1 MARLVKFNIG
11 TESFDAAINKLD
23 RDKVYGWIES
33 VATDFAGNICLT
45 ASLLNDGRTMVGSG
59 GIAQKTV
66 DRNNVEVDKS
76 TLVAKLPD
84 VSMAVLQPS
93 IYEQPVTLIAA
104 SIEDLLD
111 LDVTAVYELTFDDP
125 EIKSKMQ
132 SKFLDNAVYS
142 FPFNYRS
149 DYEAADAFM
158 LFNGSVFFVLTGNK
172 NQFKFLTNEI
182 SEPIVVEETEV
193 SEEEL
198 DFGML

>member
-1 MARLVKFNIG
+1 M
-11 TESFDAAINKLD
+11 
-23 RDKVYGWIES
+23 
-33 VATDFAGNICLT
+33 T

-66 DRNNVEVDKS
+66 DSSNVEVDKS

-84 VSMAVLQPS
+84 MSLAVLQPS
-93 IYEQPVTLIAA
+93 IYEQPVNLIAA

-132 SKFLDNAVYS
+132 TKFLDNAVYS

-158 LFNGSVFFVLTGNK
+158 LFNGSVFFILTGNK

>member
-23 RDKVYGWIES
+23 RDKVYGWIET
-33 VATDFAGNICLT
+33 VATDSAGNTCLT

-59 GIAQKTV
+59 GIAQKTL
-66 DRNNVEVDKS
+66 DSNKVEVDKS

-84 VSMAVLQPS
+84 MSLAVLQPS
-93 IYEQPVTLIAA
+93 IYEQPVNLIAA

-111 LDVTAVYELTFDDP
+111 LDVTAVYELTFDDL

-132 SKFLDNAVYS
+132 SFLDNAVYS

-158 LFNGSVFFVLTGNK
+158 LFNGAVFFILTGNK
-172 NQFKFLTNEI
+172 NQFNFLTNEI
-182 SEPIVVEETEV
+182 SEPIVIEETEV

>member
-1 MARLVKFNIG
+1 
-11 TESFDAAINKLD
+11 
-23 RDKVYGWIES
+23 
-33 VATDFAGNICLT
+33 
-45 ASLLNDGRTMVGSG
+45 
-59 GIAQKTV
+59 
-66 DRNNVEVDKS
+66 VEVDKS

-84 VSMAVLQPS
+84 MSLAVLQPS
-93 IYEQPVTLIAA
+93 IYEQPVSLIVA

-111 LDVTAVYELTFDDP
+111 LDVTAVYELTFDDL

-158 LFNGSVFFVLTGNK
+158 LFNGAVFFILTGNK

>member
-1 MARLVKFNIG
+1 
-11 TESFDAAINKLD
+11 
-23 RDKVYGWIES
+23 
-33 VATDFAGNICLT
+33 
-45 ASLLNDGRTMVGSG
+45 
-59 GIAQKTV
+59 
-66 DRNNVEVDKS
+66 
-76 TLVAKLPD
+76 
-84 VSMAVLQPS
+84 MAVLQPS

-132 SKFLDNAVYS
+132 TKFLDNAVYS